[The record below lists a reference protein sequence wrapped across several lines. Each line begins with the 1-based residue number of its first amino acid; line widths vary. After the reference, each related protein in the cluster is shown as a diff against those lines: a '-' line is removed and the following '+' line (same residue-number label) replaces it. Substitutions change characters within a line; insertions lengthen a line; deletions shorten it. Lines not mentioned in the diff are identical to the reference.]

1 LSALQTKNVTESKG
15 YPKTQL
21 NKGVDMPE
29 ALQTLIN
36 QVQKNCHIADAR
48 HAGDYTLCV
57 YLLKMRELYR
67 WEQQISFQQVL
78 TSDDVGDWLT
88 EREDIWDE
96 MEEANYFS
104 LTWNGHKYDAFEGSD
119 EINQQLNQQS
129 LVYSAGYGNR
139 CRPHFFI
146 AELERKAEQ
155 AVNGVAFTIYEAGRE
170 LARDMAA
177 PPAMA
182 QGNRIFIRKESFRR
196 MLWEKVEEWRWNPV
210 DNALGRA
217 IKCYDFEQN
226 IELALDSMM
235 QTELEM
241 VIAHE
246 IGEVL
251 ASEQLGSNWEKML
264 NTLPRSTA
272 EIMLRAIKDHLADVL
287 YALSLLLEKQQV
299 ASIHFYFG
307 NLTAMRKKLAPKL
320 VEAYN
325 HWHQTGSVDALQS
338 YLEQA
343 NAHWYELALES
354 LMLFEEQGAEAA
366 TAIEQQVESRIYT

>member
-1 LSALQTKNVTESKG
+1 
-15 YPKTQL
+15 
-21 NKGVDMPE
+21 MPQ

-67 WEQQISFQQVL
+67 WEQNISFQKVL

-88 EREDIWDE
+88 EREGIWDE
-96 MEEANYFS
+96 MEEAEYFS
-104 LTWNGHKYDAFEGSD
+104 LDWNGGKYEAFEGSE
-119 EINQQLNQQS
+119 EINQELNEQS

-146 AELERKAEQ
+146 AELEAKTEQ
-155 AVNGVAFTIYEAGRE
+155 SVNNVPFTIYEAGRE
-170 LARDMAA
+170 LARDMSA

-182 QGNRIFIRKESFRR
+182 QGDNIFIRKESLRR

-217 IKCYDFEQN
+217 IKHYDFEED
-226 IELALDSMM
+226 IEQALDEMM
-235 QTELEM
+235 QTELDM
-241 VIAHE
+241 VVAHE

-251 ASEQLGSNWEKML
+251 ASQQLGTNWEKML

-287 YALSLLLEKQQV
+287 YALPLLLEKKQQ
-299 ASIHFYFG
+299 ASMHFYFG

-320 VEAYN
+320 VEAYDI
-325 HWHQTGSVDALQS
+325 WHTTGSHKALQA
-338 YLEQA
+338 YLQQA
-343 NAHWYELALES
+343 KTHWFDLANES
-354 LMLFEEQGAEAA
+354 LTLFKNQGKEAA
-366 TAIEQQVESRIYT
+366 TDIEQLVESRIYA